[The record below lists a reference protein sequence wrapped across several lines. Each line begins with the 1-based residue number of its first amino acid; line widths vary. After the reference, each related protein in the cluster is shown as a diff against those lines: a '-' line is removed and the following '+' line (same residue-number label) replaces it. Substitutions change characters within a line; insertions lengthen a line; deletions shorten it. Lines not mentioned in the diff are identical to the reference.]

1 MRGKIIPYSA
11 DELAYIEANCTIDRK
26 ELVQQFNAK
35 FGRSLTLDNINGL
48 CKRKHWSTGRDGRF
62 KKGHVPH
69 PNAKPKGPNKTSFKK
84 NNRPSNIAK
93 VGDEVK
99 RTKDGYIKV
108 KVAEPNKWRMKHHL
122 IWEEAN
128 GLIAKGII
136 IQFLDGNPDN
146 CALDNL
152 EAITR
157 ADQAPLNK
165 AGYSRLPA
173 EVKPTFKAV
182 VKLQRTIR
190 AREQA

>member
-1 MRGKIIPYSA
+1 MRGRIIPYSH
-11 DELAYIEANCTIDRK
+11 DELVFIEANRTMDRK

-35 FGRSLTLDNINGL
+35 FKRSVSLDNINGL
-48 CKRKHWSTGRDGRF
+48 CKRKGWLTGRDGKF
-62 KKGHVPH
+62 KKGNVPS
-69 PNAKPKGPNKTSFKK
+69 PNARPKGPNKTSFKK
-84 NNRPSNIAK
+84 HNRPSNIAK

-99 RTKDGYIKV
+99 RTKDGYTKV
-108 KVAEPNKWRMKHHL
+108 KIAEPNKWRMKHHL
-122 IWEEAN
+122 VWEEAN
-128 GLIAKGII
+128 GPIPKGTI

-146 CALDNL
+146 CVLENL

-165 AGYSRLPA
+165 AGYSKLPP

-190 AREQA
+190 AREQG